1 MTVKLH
7 ICERSSIVKR
17 ALQVRS
23 SMFEFVNYDAFYAQI
38 VTSENCN
45 SSSAK
50 LLCVVPYFC

>member
-1 MTVKLH
+1 
-7 ICERSSIVKR
+7 
-17 ALQVRS
+17 
-23 SMFEFVNYDAFYAQI
+23 MFEFVNYDAFYAQI